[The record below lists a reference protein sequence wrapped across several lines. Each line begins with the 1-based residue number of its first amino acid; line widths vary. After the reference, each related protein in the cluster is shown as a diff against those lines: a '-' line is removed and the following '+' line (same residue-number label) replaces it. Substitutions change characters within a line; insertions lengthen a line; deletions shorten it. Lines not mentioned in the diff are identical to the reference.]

1 LRSVEECYRGSN
13 VRVFRIDRARTIE
26 RLRTRAREVLERRP
40 DVMAIWLFGSLA
52 RGNAVPGSDADL
64 YVIVR
69 DSAAS
74 PLDRSVD
81 LARQLS
87 GLGIG
92 CDVIVHTEA
101 EQRDLAARGDAFVR
115 VVEREGVCLAGR
127 EIEVPPT

>member
-1 LRSVEECYRGSN
+1 MRRRFLRSVEECYRGRN
-13 VRVFRIDRARTIE
+13 VRVFRLDRAGTIE
-26 RLRTRAREVLERRP
+26 HLRARAREVLDRRS
-40 DVMAIWLFGSLA
+40 DVVAVWLFGSLA

-69 DSAAS
+69 DAAAN

-101 EQRDLAARGDAFVR
+101 EHRDLTASGDAFVR
-115 VVEREGVCLAGR
+115 VIAREGIHLA
-127 EIEVPPT
+127 PAQ